1 MSSPSNWPLSDES
14 IRFIVPAFLVSKM
27 VDDSLTSDFYP
38 TAMGYYPHARGHHMN
53 RQDPDDHLL
62 IYCVNGIGS
71 VSAGGNLYH
80 VEPGDVVLL
89 PPGEAH
95 DYSASRNAP
104 WTIYWLHFRG
114 LRAADFCQHVGAKE
128 DERVVRVGVI
138 PAVIALFNDILA
150 VRHTGYS
157 SLSFVHAASQ
167 IRQLFTQIAIEAQM
181 PSVNRSTLDLS
192 SVQTFMRDNLHRA
205 LDLEALARVAGLS
218 KFHFSHRYNL
228 ATGYS
233 PMRHFTHMKMEA
245 ACRLLDTTDHSVQ
258 RVASALSFD
267 DPLYFSRVFRKVIG
281 CSPQQYRASNL
292 R

>member
-1 MSSPSNWPLSDES
+1 
-14 IRFIVPAFLVSKM
+14 
-27 VDDSLTSDFYP
+27 
-38 TAMGYYPHARGHHMN
+38 
-53 RQDPDDHLL
+53 
-62 IYCVNGIGS
+62 
-71 VSAGGNLYH
+71 
-80 VEPGDVVLL
+80 
-89 PPGEAH
+89 
-95 DYSASRNAP
+95 
-104 WTIYWLHFRG
+104 
-114 LRAADFCQHVGAKE
+114 LRAADFCLHVGAKA

-157 SLSFVHAASQ
+157 SLSFVHAANQ
-167 IRQLFTQIAIEAQM
+167 MRQLFTHIAIEAQM
-181 PSVNRSTLDLS
+181 PAVNRSTLDLS
-192 SVQTFMRDNLHRA
+192 SVQAFMRDNLHRA

-218 KFHFSHRYNL
+218 KFHFSHRYSL

>member
-1 MSSPSNWPLSDES
+1 MSLPSNWPLSDES
-14 IRFIVPAFLVSKM
+14 IRFIAPAFLISRMSVSG
-27 VDDSLTSDFYP
+27 LTADCYP
-38 TAMGYYPHARGHHMN
+38 TALGYYPKAAGHRMK
-53 RQDPDDHLL
+53 RQAPDDHLL
-62 IYCVNGIGS
+62 IYCVSGRGS
-71 VSAGGNLYH
+71 VAAGGDPCQ

-95 DYSASRNAP
+95 EYAASRDEP

-114 LRAADFCQHVGAKE
+114 LRAPDFCQHVGARE
-128 DERVVRVGVI
+128 DQSVVHVGVV
-138 PAVIALFNDILA
+138 PAVIALFNDILT

-157 SLSFVHAASQ
+157 SLSFIHAANQ
-167 IRQLFTQIAIEAQM
+167 MRQLFTHIAIEAQS
-181 PSVNRSTLDLS
+181 PSANRSTLDLS
-192 SVQTFMRDNLHRA
+192 SVQAYMRDNLHRA
-205 LDLEALARVAGLS
+205 LSLETLANVAGLS
-218 KFHFSHRYNL
+218 KYHFSHRYHL

-233 PMRHFTHMKMEA
+233 PIRHFTHMKMEA

-258 RVASALSFD
+258 RVAAALSFE

>member
-14 IRFIVPAFLVSKM
+14 IRFIAPAFLVSKM
-27 VDDSLTSDFYP
+27 VGHSLTSDCYP
-38 TAMGYYPHARGHHMN
+38 TAMGYYPNAKGHHMS

-71 VSAGGNLYH
+71 VSAAGNLFQ

-157 SLSFVHAASQ
+157 SLSFVHAANQ
-167 IRQLFTQIAIEAQM
+167 MRQLFTHIAIEAQM
-181 PSVNRSTLDLS
+181 PAVNRSTLDLS
-192 SVQTFMRDNLHRA
+192 SVQAFMRDNLHRA

-218 KFHFSHRYNL
+218 KFHFSHRYSL